1 MDKINFQKIKMLKN
15 PFKKKSIADKYQT
28 LIREINALES
38 TVKTLT
44 DGELRNKT
52 NQLKQRYQDEQ
63 NLNNLIVESF
73 ALTREASYRTLG
85 LRHFDVQLI
94 GGLVLNGG
102 KIAEMRTGE
111 GKTLVATLPAYLNA
125 LTKKGVHI
133 VTVNEYLASRD
144 QTSMGQIY
152 RFLGLETGLIQE
164 KMTTPERQ
172 RNYKADIT
180 YVTNNELGFDYLR
193 DNLALNIRDVVLR
206 PFNYCIV
213 DEVDSVLIDE
223 ALTPLIIANSVKTC
237 VDKYIIASEITDYLE
252 LNVHFEIDEK
262 NKSVLLTNQGTIQI
276 EKILG
281 VQDLYN
287 PRDPWIPYVI
297 NAIRASSLF
306 FRDVHYIVQNN
317 RIVIVDE
324 FTGRIMPDRRWS
336 DGLHQAVEAKE
347 NVAIRQT
354 TEITASITYQNFFL
368 VYPKLS
374 GMTGTAKTA
383 EVEFDKI
390 YSLPV
395 EEIPTARPNLRQ
407 DLPDLIYKDEFSK
420 WNAIAKECQ
429 NISLVK
435 QPILIGTTT
444 VEKSEMLAQLLQE
457 YRLSHQ
463 ILNAKPENVRRESEI
478 VAQAGKKGSITI
490 ATNMAGRG
498 TDIILG
504 GNIQF
509 KVRKD
514 LYNILVTYKYQTK
527 ENKKDSLS
535 RSLQIFPLLK
545 KLQRTSQKFL
555 TVLNCLINNK
565 QFLNL
570 SDVEVLK
577 ILNESELI
585 RVPKISYQCS
595 MKFLINELVNFEK
608 KTQKLDNVIV
618 KNLGGLYIIGTER
631 NDSQRID
638 NQLRGRCGRQ
648 GDPGK
653 SRFFLSVEDKL
664 IRLFGD
670 ARLENVLKSQLL
682 DDLPLES
689 ELVTK
694 ILDSAQKR
702 VEERNYELRKN
713 LFDYDDILNKQRN
726 VVYYERRKV
735 LESESARIKILA
747 YGEQVISEI
756 TSKLRRKKVFGSQL
770 ISRIRNLLGT
780 KFLLNFP
787 SSDLNNLE
795 SIDFQTYLLQEF
807 WLSYESKI
815 LELEVEYPGIIQE
828 FERTL
833 ILIYMDR
840 EWKEHLQKMSLLRD
854 AVGWRKYGQR
864 NPLSEY
870 KEDAYK
876 LFKYRGIVTRHLVI
890 YELLRSSIL

>member
-1 MDKINFQKIKMLKN
+1 MLKN
-15 PFKKKSIADKYQT
+15 PFKKKSVANKYQK
-28 LIREINALES
+28 LINDINELES
-38 TVKTLT
+38 SIKTLT
-44 DGELRNKT
+44 DSELRNKT
-52 NQLKQRYQDEQ
+52 YQLKKRYSEES
-63 NLNNLIVESF
+63 NLNSLIVEAF

-94 GGLVLNGG
+94 GGLVLNSG

-125 LTKKGVHI
+125 LTEKGVHI

-164 KMTTPERQ
+164 KMTTSERQ
-172 RNYKADIT
+172 RNYQSDIT

-193 DNLALNIRDVVLR
+193 DNLALNINDVVLP

-281 VQDLYN
+281 VQDLYD
-287 PRDPWIPYVI
+287 PRDPWIPYII

-306 FRDVHYIVQNN
+306 FKDVHYIVQNN

-324 FTGRIMPDRRWS
+324 FTGRIMADRRWS

-347 NVAIRQT
+347 NVPIRQT

-390 YSLPV
+390 YTLPV

-429 NISLVK
+429 SISLVK

-444 VEKSEMLAQLLQE
+444 VEKSEMLAQLLNE
-457 YRLSHQ
+457 YQLPHQ

-514 LYNILVTYKYQTK
+514 LYNILVSYKYQTK
-527 ENKKDSLS
+527 ETKKENSTS
-535 RSLQIFPLLK
+535 ITPIFPLLK
-545 KLQRTSQKFL
+545 KLERTSQKFL
-555 TVLNCLINNK
+555 IVLSSLINDEA
-565 QFLNL
+565 FLNL

-577 ILNESELI
+577 ILNESELV
-585 RVPKISYQCS
+585 RTPKISYQCS
-595 MKFLINELVNFEK
+595 MKFLFNELVNFER
-608 KTQKLDNVIV
+608 KTQKLDNTIV

-631 NDSQRID
+631 NDSRRID

-648 GDPGK
+648 GDPGR
-653 SRFFLSVEDKL
+653 SRFFLSIEDKL

-670 ARLENVLKSQLL
+670 SRLEKVLKSQLL

-694 ILDSAQKR
+694 ILDSAQAR
-702 VEERNYELRKN
+702 VEERNYESRKN

-756 TSKLRRKKVFGSQL
+756 TTKLKRKKVFVNQI
-770 ISRIRNLLGT
+770 ISRVRNLLGT
-780 KFLLNFP
+780 KLLLTLPDNE
-787 SSDLNNLE
+787 LNNFDSTDL
-795 SIDFQTYLLQEF
+795 QVYLLQEF
-807 WLSYESKI
+807 WLTYESKI
-815 LELEVEYPGIIQE
+815 LELEIEYPGIIQE

-876 LFKYRGIVTRHLVI
+876 LFKYRGVVTRHLVI

>member
-1 MDKINFQKIKMLKN
+1 MLKN
-15 PFKKKSIADKYQT
+15 PFKKKSIANKYQK
-28 LIREINALES
+28 LISEINELETS
-38 TVKTLT
+38 IKSLT
-44 DGELRNKT
+44 DGELRNK
-52 NQLKQRYQDEQ
+52 NEQLKRQYSEEQD
-63 NLNNLIVESF
+63 LNSLIVQSF
-73 ALTREASYRTLG
+73 ALTREASLRTLG

-94 GGLVLNGG
+94 GGLVLNSG

-111 GKTLVATLPAYLNA
+111 GKTLVATLPASLNA
-125 LTKKGVHI
+125 LTKNGVHI
-133 VTVNEYLASRD
+133 VTVNEYLANRD

-164 KMTTPERQ
+164 KMTTSERQ

-262 NKSVLLTNQGTIQI
+262 NKNVLLTNQGTIQI

-287 PRDPWIPYVI
+287 PRDPWIPYII

-324 FTGRIMPDRRWS
+324 FTGRVMPDRRWS

-347 NVAIRQT
+347 AVPIRQT

-395 EEIPTARPNLRQ
+395 EEIPTARPNLRT
-407 DLPDLIYKDEFSK
+407 DLPDFIYKDEFSK
-420 WNAIAKECQ
+420 WNAIAKECRS
-429 NISLVK
+429 ISLVQ

-444 VEKSEMLAQLLQE
+444 VEKSEMLAQLLNE
-457 YRLSHQ
+457 YQLPHQ

-478 VAQAGKKGSITI
+478 VAQAGKRGSITI

-514 LYNILVTYKYQTK
+514 LYNILVSYKYQTR
-527 ENKKDSLS
+527 ENKKAYPGTPV
-535 RSLQIFPLLK
+535 QIFPLLK
-545 KLQRTSQKFL
+545 KLQQTSQKFL
-555 TVLNCLINNK
+555 SVLAFLIQDK
-565 QFLNL
+565 EFLKF

-577 ILNESELI
+577 ILNESELV
-585 RVPKISYQCS
+585 RTPKTNYQCS
-595 MKFLINELVNFEK
+595 MKFLVNELINFEK
-608 KTQKLDNVIV
+608 KSQKLDNVIV

-631 NDSQRID
+631 NDSRRID

-653 SRFFLSVEDKL
+653 SRFFLSIEDKL

-670 ARLENVLKSQLL
+670 SRLEKVLKSQLL

-694 ILDSAQKR
+694 ILDSAQTR
-702 VEERNYELRKN
+702 VEERNYESRKN

-756 TSKLRRKKVFGSQL
+756 TNKLKRKKVFGTQI
-770 ISRIRNLLGT
+770 ISRVKNLLGT
-780 KFLLNFP
+780 KLLSTLSYLEFN
-787 SSDLNNLE
+787 DLDSMDLQ
-795 SIDFQTYLLQEF
+795 IYLLQEF
-807 WLSYESKI
+807 WLSYEAKI
-815 LELEVEYPGIIQE
+815 LELEIEYPGIIQE

-876 LFKYRGIVTRHLVI
+876 LFKYRGLVTRHLVI